1 MDNDEKDALY
11 NLNNI
16 RIKIDS
22 KGINLNSGEIFLST
36 NFLVMTL
43 KNQIKIKKIKILY
56 KDITFHAIEKQKK
69 KIVLCDMKKYNI
81 INILCNTEEE
91 VSELFNQLCLCIN
104 ADNNINTDNIELD
117 EEPNNEKL
125 LEEWEKKMIFNDN
138 DEEKNKLK

>member
-1 MDNDEKDALY
+1 MDNDEKEALY
-11 NLNNI
+11 NLKNI

-22 KGINLNSGEIFLST
+22 KGINLNLGEIFLST
-36 NFLVMTL
+36 HYLVMTL

-69 KIVLCDMKKYNI
+69 KIVLCDMKKYDI

-104 ADNNINTDNIELD
+104 EDNNINTDNIEL
-117 EEPNNEKL
+117 EEEANNEKL

-138 DEEKNKLK
+138 DEGKNK

>member
-11 NLNNI
+11 NLKNI

-22 KGINLNSGEIFLST
+22 KGISLNSGEIFLST
-36 NFLVMTL
+36 HYLVMTL
-43 KNQIKIKKIKILY
+43 KNQIKKIKIFY
-56 KDITFHAIEKQKK
+56 KDITFHAIEKQKR

-104 ADNNINTDNIELD
+104 EDNNNNSDNIELD
-117 EEPNNEKL
+117 EEANNEKL

-138 DEEKNKLK
+138 DEGKSK

>member
-11 NLNNI
+11 NLKNI

-36 NFLVMTL
+36 NYLVMTL

-69 KIVLCDMKKYNI
+69 KVVLCDMKKYNI

-104 ADNNINTDNIELD
+104 EDNNINTDNIEL
-117 EEPNNEKL
+117 EEEANNEKL

-138 DEEKNKLK
+138 DERKNK

>member
-1 MDNDEKDALY
+1 MDNDEKEALY
-11 NLNNI
+11 NLKNI

-22 KGINLNSGEIFLST
+22 KGINLNSGEIFLYT
-36 NFLVMTL
+36 HYLVMTL

-69 KIVLCDMKKYNI
+69 KIVLCDMKKYDI

-104 ADNNINTDNIELD
+104 EDNNINSDNIEL
-117 EEPNNEKL
+117 EEEANNEKL

-138 DEEKNKLK
+138 DEGKNK

>member
-1 MDNDEKDALY
+1 MDNDEKDVLY

-16 RIKIDS
+16 KIKIDS
-22 KGINLNSGEIFLST
+22 KGINLNLAEIFLS
-36 NFLVMTL
+36 NHYLVMTL

-104 ADNNINTDNIELD
+104 EDNNINSDNIEL
-117 EEPNNEKL
+117 EEEANNEKL

-138 DEEKNKLK
+138 DEGKNK

>member
-1 MDNDEKDALY
+1 
-11 NLNNI
+11 
-16 RIKIDS
+16 
-22 KGINLNSGEIFLST
+22 
-36 NFLVMTL
+36 MTL

-104 ADNNINTDNIELD
+104 EDNNINSDNIEL
-117 EEPNNEKL
+117 EEEANNEKL

-138 DEEKNKLK
+138 DEGKNK

>member
-11 NLNNI
+11 NLRNI

-69 KIVLCDMKKYNI
+69 KVVLCDMKKYNI

-104 ADNNINTDNIELD
+104 EDNNINSDNIEL
-117 EEPNNEKL
+117 EEEANNEKL

-138 DEEKNKLK
+138 DEGKNK

>member
-1 MDNDEKDALY
+1 MDNDEKDVLY

-22 KGINLNSGEIFLST
+22 KGINSNSGEIFLST
-36 NFLVMTL
+36 NFLVIAL

-81 INILCNTEEE
+81 INILCNTEED

-104 ADNNINTDNIELD
+104 EDNNINTDNIELN
-117 EEPNNEKL
+117 EEEVNNEKL

-138 DEEKNKLK
+138 DERKNK

>member
-1 MDNDEKDALY
+1 MDNDEKDVLY

-36 NFLVMTL
+36 HYLVMTL

-104 ADNNINTDNIELD
+104 EDNNINSDNIEL
-117 EEPNNEKL
+117 EEEANNEKL

-138 DEEKNKLK
+138 DEGKNK

>member
-1 MDNDEKDALY
+1 MDNDEKDVLY

-22 KGINLNSGEIFLST
+22 KGINLNPGEIFLST
-36 NFLVMTL
+36 HYLVMTL

-69 KIVLCDMKKYNI
+69 KVVLCDMKKYNI
-81 INILCNTEEE
+81 INILCNTEED

-104 ADNNINTDNIELD
+104 EDNNINTDNIEL
-117 EEPNNEKL
+117 EEEANNEKL

-138 DEEKNKLK
+138 DEGKNK

>member
-1 MDNDEKDALY
+1 MDNDEKEALY
-11 NLNNI
+11 NLKNI

-36 NFLVMTL
+36 HYLVMTV

-56 KDITFHAIEKQKK
+56 KDITFHAVEKQKK

-104 ADNNINTDNIELD
+104 EDNNINSDNIEL
-117 EEPNNEKL
+117 EEEANNEKL

-138 DEEKNKLK
+138 DEGKNK

>member
-1 MDNDEKDALY
+1 MDNDEKDVLY

-36 NFLVMTL
+36 NYLVMTL

-69 KIVLCDMKKYNI
+69 KVVLCDMKKYNI
-81 INILCNTEEE
+81 INILCNTEED

-104 ADNNINTDNIELD
+104 EDNNINTDNIELN
-117 EEPNNEKL
+117 EEEVNNEKL

-138 DEEKNKLK
+138 DERKNK

>member
-1 MDNDEKDALY
+1 MDNDEKDVLY
-11 NLNNI
+11 NLKNI

-22 KGINLNSGEIFLST
+22 KGINLNSGEIFLYT
-36 NFLVMTL
+36 NFLVMTV

-69 KIVLCDMKKYNI
+69 KVVLCDMKKYNI

-104 ADNNINTDNIELD
+104 EDNNINSDNIEL
-117 EEPNNEKL
+117 EEEANNEKL

-138 DEEKNKLK
+138 DEGKNK

>member
-1 MDNDEKDALY
+1 MDNDEKEALY
-11 NLNNI
+11 NLKNI

-36 NFLVMTL
+36 HYLVMTV

-69 KIVLCDMKKYNI
+69 KVVLCDMKKYNI

-104 ADNNINTDNIELD
+104 EDNNINSDNIEL
-117 EEPNNEKL
+117 EEEANNEKL

-138 DEEKNKLK
+138 DEGKNK

>member
-11 NLNNI
+11 NLKNI

-22 KGINLNSGEIFLST
+22 KGINLNSGEIFLYT
-36 NFLVMTL
+36 NFLVIAL

-69 KIVLCDMKKYNI
+69 KIVLCDMKKYDI

-91 VSELFNQLCLCIN
+91 VSELFNQLCLYIN
-104 ADNNINTDNIELD
+104 EDNNINSDNIEL
-117 EEPNNEKL
+117 EEEANNEKL

-138 DEEKNKLK
+138 DEGKNK

>member
-1 MDNDEKDALY
+1 MDNDEKDVLY

-22 KGINLNSGEIFLST
+22 KGINLNSGEIFLYT
-36 NFLVMTL
+36 NFLVIAL
-43 KNQIKIKKIKILY
+43 KNQIKIKKIKIMY

-69 KIVLCDMKKYNI
+69 KVVLCDMKKYNI
-81 INILCNTEEE
+81 INILCNTKEE

-104 ADNNINTDNIELD
+104 EDNNINSDNIEL
-117 EEPNNEKL
+117 EEEANNEKL

-138 DEEKNKLK
+138 DEGKNK

>member
-1 MDNDEKDALY
+1 MDNDEKEALY

-16 RIKIDS
+16 RFKIDS
-22 KGINLNSGEIFLST
+22 KGINLNPGEIFLFT
-36 NFLVMTL
+36 NFLVIAL

-104 ADNNINTDNIELD
+104 EDNNINSDNIEL
-117 EEPNNEKL
+117 EEEANNEKL

-138 DEEKNKLK
+138 DEGKNK

>member
-11 NLNNI
+11 NLKNI

-36 NFLVMTL
+36 NYLVIAL

-69 KIVLCDMKKYNI
+69 KIVLCDMKKYDI

-104 ADNNINTDNIELD
+104 EDNNINSDNIEL
-117 EEPNNEKL
+117 EEEANNEKL

-138 DEEKNKLK
+138 DEGKNK

>member
-1 MDNDEKDALY
+1 MDNDEKEALY
-11 NLNNI
+11 NLKNI

-36 NFLVMTL
+36 NYLVMTL

-69 KIVLCDMKKYNI
+69 KIVLCDMKKYDI

-104 ADNNINTDNIELD
+104 EDNNINTDNIEL
-117 EEPNNEKL
+117 EEEANNEKL
-125 LEEWEKKMIFNDN
+125 LEEWEKKMIFNDK
-138 DEEKNKLK
+138 DEGKNK

>member
-1 MDNDEKDALY
+1 MDNDEKEALY
-11 NLNNI
+11 NLKNI

-22 KGINLNSGEIFLST
+22 KGINLNPGEIFLST
-36 NFLVMTL
+36 NYLVMTL

-69 KIVLCDMKKYNI
+69 KIVLCDMKKYDI

-104 ADNNINTDNIELD
+104 EDNNINSDNIEL
-117 EEPNNEKL
+117 EEEANNEKL
-125 LEEWEKKMIFNDN
+125 LEEWEKKMTFNDN
-138 DEEKNKLK
+138 DEGKNK

>member
-1 MDNDEKDALY
+1 MDNDEKEALY
-11 NLNNI
+11 NLKNI

-36 NFLVMTL
+36 NYLVMTL

-104 ADNNINTDNIELD
+104 EDNNINSDNIEL
-117 EEPNNEKL
+117 EEEANNEKL

-138 DEEKNKLK
+138 DEGKNK

>member
-1 MDNDEKDALY
+1 MDNDEKDVLY

-22 KGINLNSGEIFLST
+22 KGINLNSGEIFLYT
-36 NFLVMTL
+36 NFLVIAL
-43 KNQIKIKKIKILY
+43 KNQIKIKKIKIMY

-69 KIVLCDMKKYNI
+69 KVVLCDMKKYNI
-81 INILCNTEEE
+81 INILCNTKEE

-104 ADNNINTDNIELD
+104 EDNNINSNNIEL
-117 EEPNNEKL
+117 EEEANNEKL

-138 DEEKNKLK
+138 DEGKNK

>member
-1 MDNDEKDALY
+1 MDNDEKEALY
-11 NLNNI
+11 NLKNI

-36 NFLVMTL
+36 NYLVMTL

-104 ADNNINTDNIELD
+104 EDNNINTDNIEL
-117 EEPNNEKL
+117 EEEANNEKL
-125 LEEWEKKMIFNDN
+125 LEEWEKKMIFNDK
-138 DEEKNKLK
+138 DEGKNK

>member
-11 NLNNI
+11 NLKNI

-36 NFLVMTL
+36 NYLVMTL

-69 KIVLCDMKKYNI
+69 KVVLCDMKKYNI
-81 INILCNTEEE
+81 INILCNTEED

-104 ADNNINTDNIELD
+104 EDNNINSDNIEL
-117 EEPNNEKL
+117 EEEANNEKV
-125 LEEWEKKMIFNDN
+125 LEEWEKKMIFNDK
-138 DEEKNKLK
+138 DEGKNK

>member
-11 NLNNI
+11 NLKNI

-36 NFLVMTL
+36 NYLVIAL

-69 KIVLCDMKKYNI
+69 KIVLCDMKKYDI

-104 ADNNINTDNIELD
+104 EDNNINTDNIELN
-117 EEPNNEKL
+117 EEEVNNEKL

-138 DEEKNKLK
+138 DEGKNK

>member
-1 MDNDEKDALY
+1 MDNDEKEALY
-11 NLNNI
+11 NLKNI

-36 NFLVMTL
+36 HYLFMTL

-56 KDITFHAIEKQKK
+56 KDITFHAVEKQKK

-104 ADNNINTDNIELD
+104 EDNNINSDNIEL
-117 EEPNNEKL
+117 EEEANNEKL

-138 DEEKNKLK
+138 DEGKNK

>member
-1 MDNDEKDALY
+1 MDNDEKEALY
-11 NLNNI
+11 NLKNI

-22 KGINLNSGEIFLST
+22 KGINLNSGEIFLYT
-36 NFLVMTL
+36 NFLVIAL
-43 KNQIKIKKIKILY
+43 KKQIKIKKIKILY

-69 KIVLCDMKKYNI
+69 KIVLCDMKKYDI

-104 ADNNINTDNIELD
+104 EDNNINSDNIEL
-117 EEPNNEKL
+117 EEEANNEKL

-138 DEEKNKLK
+138 DEGKNK

>member
-11 NLNNI
+11 NLKNI

-36 NFLVMTL
+36 NYLVMTL

-69 KIVLCDMKKYNI
+69 KVVLCDMKKYNI
-81 INILCNTEEE
+81 INILCNTEED

-104 ADNNINTDNIELD
+104 EDNNINSDNIEL
-117 EEPNNEKL
+117 EEEANNEKL
-125 LEEWEKKMIFNDN
+125 LEEWEKKMIFNDK
-138 DEEKNKLK
+138 DEGKNK

>member
-1 MDNDEKDALY
+1 MDNDEKEALY
-11 NLNNI
+11 NLKNI

-22 KGINLNSGEIFLST
+22 KGINLNSGEIFLYT
-36 NFLVMTL
+36 NFLVIAL
-43 KNQIKIKKIKILY
+43 KKQIKIKKIKILY

-104 ADNNINTDNIELD
+104 EDNNINSDNIEL
-117 EEPNNEKL
+117 EEEANNEKL

-138 DEEKNKLK
+138 DEGKNK

>member
-11 NLNNI
+11 NLKNI

-36 NFLVMTL
+36 NYLVMTL

-69 KIVLCDMKKYNI
+69 KVVLCDMKKYNI
-81 INILCNTEEE
+81 INILCNTEED

-104 ADNNINTDNIELD
+104 EDNNINSDNIEL
-117 EEPNNEKL
+117 EEEANNEKL

-138 DEEKNKLK
+138 DEGKNK

>member
-11 NLNNI
+11 NLKNI

-22 KGINLNSGEIFLST
+22 KGINLNSGEIFLYT
-36 NFLVMTL
+36 NFLVIAL

-69 KIVLCDMKKYNI
+69 KIVLCDMKKYDI

-104 ADNNINTDNIELD
+104 EDNNINSDNIEL
-117 EEPNNEKL
+117 EEEANNEKL

-138 DEEKNKLK
+138 DEGKNK

>member
-1 MDNDEKDALY
+1 MDNDEKEALY
-11 NLNNI
+11 NLKNI

-22 KGINLNSGEIFLST
+22 KGINLNSGEIFLYT
-36 NFLVMTL
+36 NFLVISL

-69 KIVLCDMKKYNI
+69 KVVLCDMKKYNT

-104 ADNNINTDNIELD
+104 EDNNINTDNIELN
-117 EEPNNEKL
+117 EEEANNEKL
-125 LEEWEKKMIFNDN
+125 LEEWEKKMIFNVK
-138 DEEKNKLK
+138 DEGKNK

>member
-1 MDNDEKDALY
+1 MDNDEKDILY
-11 NLNNI
+11 KLNNI
-16 RIKIDS
+16 KIKIDS

-69 KIVLCDMKKYNI
+69 KIVLCDMKKYDI

-104 ADNNINTDNIELD
+104 EDNNINSDNIEL
-117 EEPNNEKL
+117 EEEANNEKL

-138 DEEKNKLK
+138 DEGKNK

>member
-11 NLNNI
+11 NLKNI

-22 KGINLNSGEIFLST
+22 KGINLNSGEIFLYT
-36 NFLVMTL
+36 NFLVIAL

-69 KIVLCDMKKYNI
+69 KIVLCDMKKYDI
-81 INILCNTEEE
+81 INILCNTEED

-104 ADNNINTDNIELD
+104 EDNNINTDNIELN
-117 EEPNNEKL
+117 EEEVNNEKL
-125 LEEWEKKMIFNDN
+125 LEEWEKKMIFNDK
-138 DEEKNKLK
+138 DEGKK

>member
-11 NLNNI
+11 NLKNI

-22 KGINLNSGEIFLST
+22 KGINLNSGEIFLYT

-69 KIVLCDMKKYNI
+69 KIVLCDMKKYDI

-104 ADNNINTDNIELD
+104 EDNNINSDNIEL
-117 EEPNNEKL
+117 EEEANNEKL

-138 DEEKNKLK
+138 DEGKNK